1 MNQLIESLMLVQKY
15 LDTLSDKIFKHIF
28 RVFSE
33 TVYLSKLDL
42 RKSIKME
49 NLWITMVT
57 SFWILSLRLLAFPF
71 VFHLFKEIWI
81 LFFLEKRLRKLKT
94 LIELTELLQNFHWIS
109 DSPRFSKKFEI
120 RIYFNKKDFFW

>member
-1 MNQLIESLMLVQKY
+1 MNQLIESLMLVQRN

-33 TVYLSKLDL
+33 IVYLSKLDL
-42 RKSIKME
+42 RKSITME

-71 VFHLFKEIWI
+71 VFHLFKEIWT
-81 LFFLEKRLRKLKT
+81 LFFFGKKAAKIKDFNWTYRTIAEFSLDIWFS
-94 LIELTELLQNFHWIS
+94 LIF
-109 DSPRFSKKFEI
+109 KKVW
-120 RIYFNKKDFFW
+120 NKDFF